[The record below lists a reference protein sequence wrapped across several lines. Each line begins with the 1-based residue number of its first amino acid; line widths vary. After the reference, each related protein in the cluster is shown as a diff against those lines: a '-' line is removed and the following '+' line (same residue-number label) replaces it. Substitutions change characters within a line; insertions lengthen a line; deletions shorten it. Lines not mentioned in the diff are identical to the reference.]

1 MVRGPRG
8 RPDGVSPRIA
18 SRFSHT
24 MDLHTTFPPSLYIA
38 HPSELLRAGFSSIA
52 TEAGIV
58 VVGTS
63 GSARETLEAI
73 QAKRPS
79 VAMVDSGFSDPDGF
93 EIARSLADRAA
104 GVRVVMTSYGGDT
117 THQARA
123 RAAKAVNCIAEGCS
137 ARDFATAIRSAAAGQ
152 APRPN
157 EPFAMVGAR
166 LNATSSQEA
175 DRHLTLRERQVL
187 RHVAYGLSNDEIAA
201 ALAIGLETVKTHVHK
216 LLRKMSMRD
225 RTQVAVWAVKNG
237 VV

>member
-1 MVRGPRG
+1 MVRGPCG
-8 RPDGVSPRIA
+8 RTDGVPPRIA
-18 SRFSHT
+18 SRSTLT
-24 MDLHTTFPPSLYIA
+24 MDLHTTPPPSLYIA
-38 HPSELLRAGFSSIA
+38 HPSELIRAGYSSIA
-52 TEAGIV
+52 VEAGMV
-58 VVGTS
+58 VVGTN
-63 GSARETLEAI
+63 GSAREALEGI
-73 QAKRPS
+73 QATRPS
-79 VAMVDSGFSDPDGF
+79 VALVDSGFSDPNGF
-93 EIARSLADRAA
+93 EIARTLADRAA
-104 GVRVVMTSYGGDT
+104 TVRVVITSYGGDT

-152 APRPN
+152 SPRPH
-157 EPFAMVGAR
+157 EPFAMVSAR